1 MNLKT
6 FKSLFSRN
14 DDPPLQTW
22 EETAGGLQAVAGA
35 LQTLQTLQTLPSSGQ
50 GGNDRAL
57 QTTDSPHS
65 RIMFSVLPKH
75 VLVSEEDTS
84 LKYFQYL
91 KLCLCLCSI

>member
-1 MNLKT
+1 MMNLKT

-14 DDPPLQTW
+14 VDPASADLRGDSRG
-22 EETAGGLQAVAGA
+22 TAGSGRGA
-35 LQTLQTLQTLPSSGQ
+35 LQTLQTLPSSGQ

-84 LKYFQYL
+84 YTSVQN
-91 KLCLCLCSI
+91 